1 MVIVLSLTGKSEPL
15 EFNGNKFPDYTE
27 IIGWVL
33 IAIPLSAIP
42 IGMVYQ
48 CIVYKG
54 NIVRI
59 FSLLQINFIVNFYFF
74 QRKLFK
80 PTKLY
85 YAKSLKHE
93 QQNFEKVIKGL
104 NNEIIENPL
113 ENKITAIENRAFID
127 ENEMNIDI
135 DINKTSVKP
144 ENSKNYGAIT
154 VDVKGLISTGSITD
168 DEKDDSASTKF

>member
-1 MVIVLSLTGKSEPL
+1 MVIVLSLTGQSERL
-15 EFNGNKFPDYTE
+15 EFNGVIFPDYTE

-54 NIVRI
+54 SIVRI
-59 FSLLQINFIVNFYFF
+59 FSLLQINLIVNFYFF

-93 QQNFEKVIKGL
+93 QENFEKVIKGL

-113 ENKITAIENRAFID
+113 ENKINTIENRAFID
-127 ENEMNIDI
+127 ENEMNI

>member
-1 MVIVLSLTGKSEPL
+1 VVIVLSLTGKNERL
-15 EFNGNKFPDYTE
+15 EFNGVIFPDYTE

-59 FSLLQINFIVNFYFF
+59 FSLVQINLIVNFYFF

-93 QQNFEKVIKGL
+93 QENFEKVIKGL

-113 ENKITAIENRAFID
+113 ENKITTIENRAFID
-127 ENEMNIDI
+127 ENEMNI